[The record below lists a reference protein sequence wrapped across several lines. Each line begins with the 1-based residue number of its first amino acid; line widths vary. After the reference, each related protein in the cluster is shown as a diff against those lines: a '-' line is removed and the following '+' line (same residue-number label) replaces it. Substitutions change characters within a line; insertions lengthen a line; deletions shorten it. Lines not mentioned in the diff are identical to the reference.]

1 MNTKQENGGTTVFV
15 EEDLLSTSV
24 DRLLAE
30 WKNLVEGAENTSAV
44 QVDISKVNIIDSRG
58 LNLLIG
64 FYKECTKRQW
74 PFKVVGSSKDI
85 KRIFSL
91 LKLSERFGI
100 Q

>member
-1 MNTKQENGGTTVFV
+1 MNTKQESGVTTVFV

-24 DRLLAE
+24 DRLLSE
-30 WKNLVEGAENTSAV
+30 WKGLLEKAENLGSIS
-44 QVDISKVNIIDSRG
+44 VDISKVNIIDSRG

-64 FYKECTKRQW
+64 FYKECMKRQW
-74 PFKVVGSSKDI
+74 SFRVVGCSKDI
-85 KRIFSL
+85 KRMFSL